1 MAAFSALSSSETL
14 PSPVNYRTAVQTHKA
29 RIGVRS
35 VESNHG
41 LRHCGTNIEFTSIE
55 RLFMPEE
62 DIEDFPASAQ
72 EDESGLEKELAETD
86 IEVPFDPSK
95 IDIQVKS
102 ISISNL
108 QSRLKNDELD
118 LTPDFQ
124 RQANV
129 WDLKRKSRLIESV
142 LLRIPLPSFYLSED
156 DDGVFSVVDG
166 LQRLCTLFHFM
177 DFAELNRVTGA
188 KLAALRLKD
197 LQYLKE
203 SEGLSFAELD
213 RKFQRRISELE
224 ITANIIRPGTPPAV
238 KFNVFARLNQG
249 GMPLT
254 AQEIRNAIYSG
265 IWRQKL
271 RELAESPEFLKVT
284 ERKIRTQRQQDLEL
298 VLRFVALW
306 QLEPPFTRPSGK
318 TLDDFL
324 NETVDSTLR
333 HWDDKRWHKAAS
345 AFNCAL
351 SAASIIFG
359 KHVFRKSVGYIQRSP
374 INRGLFEAQL
384 ISLSRMSDAQI
395 DLLISRRTLVR
406 SALKEALG
414 YGTVL
419 STSLL
424 YATGSADASNT
435 RIDEI
440 ARIFDEV
447 LNA

>member
-1 MAAFSALSSSETL
+1 M
-14 PSPVNYRTAVQTHKA
+14 Q
-29 RIGVRS
+29 
-35 VESNHG
+35 
-41 LRHCGTNIEFTSIE
+41 
-55 RLFMPEE
+55 
-62 DIEDFPASAQ
+62 DIDTQEPLL
-72 EDESGLEKELAETD
+72 EDESGLERDISDE

-102 ISISNL
+102 ISISTL

-129 WDLKRKSRLIESV
+129 WDQKRKSRLIESV

-156 DDGVFSVVDG
+156 DDGVYAVVDG

-177 DFAELNRVTGA
+177 DHAELNRVTGA
-188 KLAALRLKD
+188 KLVPLRLKD

-203 SEGLSFAELD
+203 LENCSFTELD

-224 ITANIIRPGTPPAV
+224 ITANIIRPGTPAAV

-249 GMPLT
+249 GMPLN

-265 IWRQKL
+265 NWRRKL
-271 RELAESPEFLKVT
+271 RELAESKIFLSVT
-284 ERKIRTQRQQDLEL
+284 EGKIKTQRQQDLEL

-306 QLEPPFTRPSGK
+306 QLGAPFERPASQ

-324 NETVDSTLR
+324 NDTVDKSLR
-333 HWDDKRWHKAAS
+333 HWDDVQWLRALTAFES
-345 AFNCAL
+345 ALQVAQT
-351 SAASIIFG
+351 IFG
-359 KHVFRKSVGYIQRSP
+359 RHVFRKSVGYFDRSP

-384 ISLSRMSDAQI
+384 IAI
-395 DLLISRRTLVR
+395 
-406 SALKEALG
+406 SALNNSETDSLTQMKEAVIIALRDG
-414 YGTVL
+414 LKYGTSL

-424 YATGSADASNT
+424 YATGSADASN
-435 RIDEI
+435 
-440 ARIFDEV
+440 ARIQEMIRIFREV
-447 LNA
+447 IYVT

>member
-1 MAAFSALSSSETL
+1 M
-14 PSPVNYRTAVQTHKA
+14 PVD
-29 RIGVRS
+29 
-35 VESNHG
+35 
-41 LRHCGTNIEFTSIE
+41 
-55 RLFMPEE
+55 
-62 DIEDFPASAQ
+62 DIEDFPREAQ
-72 EDESGLEKELAETD
+72 EDESGLEKEPDVTD

-102 ISISNL
+102 IAISTL
-108 QSRLKNDELD
+108 QSRLKNNELD

-142 LLRIPLPSFYLSED
+142 LLRIPLPSFYLSEG
-156 DDGVFSVVDG
+156 DDGVYSVVDG
-166 LQRLCTLFHFM
+166 LQRLCALFHFM
-177 DFAELNRVTGA
+177 DHAELNRVTGA
-188 KLAALRLKD
+188 KLNPLRLKD

-203 SEGLSFAELD
+203 SENLSFTELD

-224 ITANIIRPGTPPAV
+224 ITANVIRPGTPAAV

-265 IWRQKL
+265 NWRRKL
-271 RELAESPEFLKVT
+271 HGLAEGPLFLKAT
-284 ERKIRTQRQQDLEL
+284 EGKIKTQRQQDLEL

-306 QLEPPFTRPSGK
+306 QLGAPFSRPAGK

-324 NETVDSTLR
+324 NETVDTTLR
-333 HWDDKRWHKAAS
+333 HWDDNQWINVAKALENALEAAS
-345 AFNCAL
+345 E
-351 SAASIIFG
+351 IFG
-359 KHVFRKSVGYIQRSP
+359 KHVFRKSVGYAQRSP

-384 ISLSRMSDAQI
+384 ISLSALSRTDI
-395 DLLISRRTLVR
+395 DRLIINKKQVSA
-406 SALKEALG
+406 ALKAALA
-414 YGTVL
+414 YGTLL

-424 YATGSADASNT
+424 YATGSADASNARINEMT
-435 RIDEI
+435 RI
-440 ARIFDEV
+440 FSEV

>member
-1 MAAFSALSSSETL
+1 MQDNETQEPL
-14 PSPVNYRTAVQTHKA
+14 
-29 RIGVRS
+29 
-35 VESNHG
+35 
-41 LRHCGTNIEFTSIE
+41 L
-55 RLFMPEE
+55 
-62 DIEDFPASAQ
+62 
-72 EDESGLEKELAETD
+72 EDESGLERDTSDE

-102 ISISNL
+102 ISISTL

-129 WDLKRKSRLIESV
+129 WDQKRKSRLIESV

-156 DDGVFSVVDG
+156 DDGVYAVVDG

-177 DFAELNRVTGA
+177 DHAELNRVTGA
-188 KLAALRLKD
+188 KLVPLQLKD

-203 SEGLSFAELD
+203 LEGCSFTELD

-224 ITANIIRPGTPPAV
+224 ITANIIRPGTPAAV

-249 GMPLT
+249 GMPLN

-265 IWRQKL
+265 SWRRKL
-271 RELAESPEFLKVT
+271 RELAESNVFISVT
-284 ERKIRTQRQQDLEL
+284 EGKIKTQRQQDLEL

-306 QLEPPFTRPSGK
+306 QLGAPFERPANQ

-324 NETVDSTLR
+324 NETVDKSLR
-333 HWDDKRWHKAAS
+333 HWDDAQWRS
-345 AFNCAL
+345 ALNAFENAL
-351 SAASIIFG
+351 QIAKTIFG
-359 KHVFRKSVGYIQRSP
+359 RHVFRKSVGYADRTP

-384 ISLSRMSDAQI
+384 IAISSLNNSETHALTQLQKAVIPALREGLKYGTSLSTA
-395 DLLISRRTLVR
+395 
-406 SALKEALG
+406 
-414 YGTVL
+414 
-419 STSLL
+419 LL

-435 RIDEI
+435 RIKEI
-440 ARIFDEV
+440 TQIFKGV
-447 LNA
+447 VHAA

>member
-1 MAAFSALSSSETL
+1 
-14 PSPVNYRTAVQTHKA
+14 
-29 RIGVRS
+29 
-35 VESNHG
+35 
-41 LRHCGTNIEFTSIE
+41 
-55 RLFMPEE
+55 MPEK
-62 DIEDFPASAQ
+62 DIEDFPPSAQ
-72 EDESGLEKELAETD
+72 EDESGLEKERAETD

-142 LLRIPLPSFYLSED
+142 LLRIPLPSFYFSED
-156 DDGVFSVVDG
+156 DDGVYSVVDG

-188 KLAALRLKD
+188 RLNALRLTD

-265 IWRQKL
+265 VWRRKL
-271 RELAESPEFLKVT
+271 RALAESQEFLKVT

-306 QLEPPFTRPSGK
+306 QLESPFMRPSGK

-324 NETVDSTLR
+324 NETVDCTLR
-333 HWDDKRWHKAAS
+333 HWDDRKWHEAAL
-345 AFNCAL
+345 AFNRAL
-351 SAASIIFG
+351 VAAGRIFG
-359 KHVFRKSVGYIQRSP
+359 KHVFRKSVGYLQRSP

-384 ISLSRMSDAQI
+384 ISLSRMHAEQI
-395 DLLISRRTLVR
+395 DRLISRREHVN
-406 SALKEALG
+406 SSLKEALK
-414 YGTVL
+414 YGTLL

-424 YATGSADASNT
+424 YATGSADASNA

-440 ARIFDEV
+440 TRIFSEV

>member
-1 MAAFSALSSSETL
+1 MQDNDTQEPF
-14 PSPVNYRTAVQTHKA
+14 
-29 RIGVRS
+29 
-35 VESNHG
+35 
-41 LRHCGTNIEFTSIE
+41 
-55 RLFMPEE
+55 
-62 DIEDFPASAQ
+62 D
-72 EDESGLEKELAETD
+72 EDESGLERDTPDE

-102 ISISNL
+102 IAISSL

-129 WDLKRKSRLIESV
+129 WDQKRKSRLIESV

-156 DDGVFSVVDG
+156 DEGVYAVVDG

-177 DFAELNRVTGA
+177 DHAELNRVTGA
-188 KLAALRLKD
+188 KLAPLRLKD

-203 SEGLSFAELD
+203 LENCSFTELD

-224 ITANIIRPGTPPAV
+224 ITANIIRPGTPAAV

-249 GMPLT
+249 GMPLN

-265 IWRQKL
+265 SWRRKL
-271 RELAESPEFLKVT
+271 RELAESHAFLSAT
-284 ERKIRTQRQQDLEL
+284 EGKIKTQRQQDLEL

-306 QLEPPFTRPSGK
+306 QLGAPFERPANQ

-324 NETVDSTLR
+324 NETVDKSLR
-333 HWDDKRWHKAAS
+333 HWDDAQWLRALKA
-345 AFNCAL
+345 FEDAL
-351 SAASIIFG
+351 EAAKAIFG
-359 KHVFRKSVGYIQRSP
+359 RHVFRKSVGQSDRTP

-384 ISLSRMSDAQI
+384 
-395 DLLISRRTLVR
+395 V
-406 SALKEALG
+406 ALG
-414 YGTVL
+414 AFRSEDIQFLIQMRKGVRTALQEDLAAGAPIYN
-419 STSLL
+419 SLL

-435 RIDEI
+435 RIREMTRIYREI
-440 ARIFDEV
+440 VYVA
-447 LNA
+447 